1 MKNKIIF
8 SLLTVSFLA
17 SGVAIASIVSNFTVN
32 IVPYSEWNNS
42 EFDKLALDTVIPS
55 NNNQVDIMQSLSVM
69 NLDTAY
75 NSKGI
80 KDLYLWVDKGTVGFQ
95 GMGVDKRIGKGEW
108 DMISGTWYWKDVD
121 LIVV

>member
-55 NNNQVDIMQSLSVM
+55 KWERTNAASL
-69 NLDTAY
+69 
-75 NSKGI
+75 
-80 KDLYLWVDKGTVGFQ
+80 
-95 GMGVDKRIGKGEW
+95 
-108 DMISGTWYWKDVD
+108 
-121 LIVV
+121 